1 MLLYTKME
9 KENLDLKVNS
19 VASTKQFQKAT
30 IAAKKLIA
38 ELEKLQEIKI
48 EIQVVEVKKKWWEFW
63 KN

>member
-1 MLLYTKME
+1 MANAK
-9 KENLDLKVNS
+9 LDLKVNVDS

-48 EIQVVEVKKKWWEFW
+48 EIQVVEVKKKWWQFF
-63 KN
+63 KH

>member
-1 MLLYTKME
+1 MANAK
-9 KENLDLKVNS
+9 LDLKVNVDS

-30 IAAKKLIA
+30 KAAEKLIA

-48 EIQVVEVKKKWWEFW
+48 EVQVVEVKKKWWEFW